1 MALVKVT
8 MNISERDRENAEVLS
23 RLLNVRS
30 KAQVVST
37 ALELLR
43 FLAEAR
49 AKEGAE
55 LLLRRANGEIERVLV
70 PELLAIKPAAEATPA
85 AEMAPA
91 AQGTA

>member
-8 MNISERDRENAEVLS
+8 MNISERDKENAEFLS
-23 RLLNVRS
+23 GLLNVRS

-43 FLAEAR
+43 FVAEAR

-55 LLLRRANGEIERVLV
+55 LLLRRANGDIERILV
-70 PELLAIKPAAEATPA
+70 PALLAIKPADVPGAGVAEQ
-85 AEMAPA
+85 APGVA
-91 AQGTA
+91 SA

>member
-8 MNISERDRENAEVLS
+8 MNISERDRENTEVLS
-23 RLLNVRS
+23 GLLNVRS

-70 PELLAIKPAAEATPA
+70 PELLAIKPADVSGAGVAGQ
-85 AEMAPA
+85 APGVA
-91 AQGTA
+91 SA

>member
-23 RLLNVRS
+23 KLLNVRS

-55 LLLRRANGEIERVLV
+55 LLLRRANGEIERVIV
-70 PELLAIKPAAEATPA
+70 PELLAIEPAGERVESQGYGDHPLEA
-85 AEMAPA
+85 
-91 AQGTA
+91 